1 MTEAAQLKE
10 IARNLRIDI
19 LRMLHKAKSGHTGGS
34 LSCIDILTALY
45 FSKMR
50 YKIDDPA
57 WPDRDRFI
65 LSKGHAAPAL
75 YAVLAKL
82 GYCSSEDLMTLRQI
96 DSKLQGH
103 PDCKAIAGIEVSTGS
118 LGQGLSMANGISLAL
133 KLDKKQSRVY
143 CLLGDGECQEGQV
156 WEAAMTAAHYRLDN
170 LCAIVDNNGLQI
182 DGAVKDVKGI
192 EPLPEKWKAFGWN
205 VITADGH
212 DFDSLLSAFDKAEEV
227 KDRPTMVVART
238 VKGKGVSVFEGKA
251 KYHGVPPSDEELA
264 IALKELGGV

>member
-1 MTEAAQLKE
+1 
-10 IARNLRIDI
+10 
-19 LRMLHKAKSGHTGGS
+19 
-34 LSCIDILTALY
+34 
-45 FSKMR
+45 
-50 YKIDDPA
+50 
-57 WPDRDRFI
+57 
-65 LSKGHAAPAL
+65 
-75 YAVLAKL
+75 
-82 GYCSSEDLMTLRQI
+82 
-96 DSKLQGH
+96 
-103 PDCKAIAGIEVSTGS
+103 
-118 LGQGLSMANGISLAL
+118 
-133 KLDKKQSRVY
+133 
-143 CLLGDGECQEGQV
+143 QV

-227 KDRPTMVVART
+227 KDQPTMIVART

-251 KYHGVPPSDEELA
+251 KYHGVPPSDEELT